1 MILLQAFLN
10 SVKLPNKQAIFK
22 LNRIGMDITV
32 LYMSIL
38 VLLVSIPSLVDR
50 VTATAGASAD
60 MQLILLLVYFIIFYY
75 LPLITMVLL
84 LLSLVA
90 YIGTGISRLMKRKIK
105 FPILWKMSAYTT
117 TIPFLLYTI
126 IALIFT
132 VDVMYLW
139 LFLISS
145 LFFII
150 KIITVYPKRKIRK

>member
-50 VTATAGASAD
+50 LTATAGASAD
-60 MQLILLLVYFIIFYY
+60 MQLILLLVYFVIFYY

>member
-60 MQLILLLVYFIIFYY
+60 MQLILLLVYFVIFYY

>member
-50 VTATAGASAD
+50 LTATAGASAN
-60 MQLILLLVYFIIFYY
+60 MQLILLLVYFLIFYY